1 MMQANFIVEIIMTN
15 KEMARDPVGATIK
28 RDLLAKKGYDMISNV
43 RSGQYLRIHISAEN
57 EENAKEIIEDM
68 CNKLRIFNP
77 VTQNLKILKI
87 QKES

>member
-1 MMQANFIVEIIMTN
+1 MQANFIVEIIMTN

-57 EENAKEIIEDM
+57 ETKAKEIIEDM

-77 VTQNLKILKI
+77 VTQNLTILRVSK
-87 QKES
+87 S